1 MRVLVILLLLLT
13 VPLTALADGLGFKRY
28 HQQNEF
34 LLTSPGALKFGL
46 YGYDNPAGLHHL
58 RQADAQVYWTSDN
71 FWYDDQRWL
80 GSIAVPGFSF
90 SLGRDQ
96 RGKND
101 VREYN
106 LAFGGGSDAFSSG
119 FSVGWYRGDTD
130 QDDLQTHFTL
140 GLLSRPNK
148 YLSIGLTGTVARD
161 TAYHQT
167 VMDVAVRPFG
177 GAGLTLFA
185 DYALGNDES
194 WSDGQWSIGAASEL
208 ISGLRLTGRYF
219 DDGLIT
225 AGLQLSFGHSGFSV
239 QRHRAGDSGADY
251 QSYGVRL
258 GAWDRSLFSG
268 FESRQD
274 QFMLLNLDQEMA
286 YQRVGILDRRQ
297 SLLDTL
303 RAINAAQQD
312 PTIGGVVVNTA
323 QMQIPPSLVWEIKS
337 ELDGLRAAGKTV
349 VVYVEN
355 GGMSELLLT
364 SAADWVVMDP
374 VGTLLMP
381 GFVSGSTYLAD
392 LLEHW
397 GIGVEEFRN
406 LEFKTA
412 FENLSRDRMS
422 EPDRQQ
428 RQAMIDSF
436 YELWQSTLNQ
446 GRGLDRATFD
456 ALINNGITLTPED
469 LVAAGLVN
477 ELARFSELGEV
488 LEQRLGFTPE
498 QVEPESLRVLR
509 TPRDDHWGPTQS
521 IAVIYATGMTATDS
535 GMRTRQLAE
544 ILEQMREDRNI
555 KAVVL
560 RVDSPG
566 GGILA
571 SDLLAQEIRK
581 IQAEKPVVVSMGSL
595 ATSGG
600 YWVSMHAGTLVAAPN
615 SITGSIGVT
624 GVRLWDDGLGERLRV
639 NSDFV
644 KRGES
649 ADIGFG
655 IGLPVAGLA
664 LPHRPLTDDELHRIQ
679 HRLDG
684 WYDSFVA
691 QAAQARGI
699 PEIELREL
707 AAGRVYSG
715 LDAVQVG
722 LVDELGSLTFA
733 IDMAAVQAG
742 LTAADKIRIVES
754 PRPGISSWRDLRYLV
769 DLEGSASALFDPRL
783 YRLDYLE
790 FLVNQRGQ
798 PMVLLPYEYF
808 EGILQ

>member
-1 MRVLVILLLLLT
+1 MRFLVIFFFMLT
-13 VPLTALADGLGFKRY
+13 ATITALADGQGFKRY
-28 HQQNEF
+28 YEQNEF

-46 YGYDNPAGLHHL
+46 YGYDNPAGLHHV
-58 RQADAQVYWTSDN
+58 QQVDALLYWTSDD
-71 FWYDDQRWL
+71 FWYDQQRWQ
-80 GSIAVPGFSF
+80 GSLAVPGFSF

-96 RGKND
+96 RGGQD
-101 VREYN
+101 IRDYN
-106 LAFGGGSDAFSSG
+106 LAFGGGTDAFSSG
-119 FSVGWYRGDTD
+119 FSVGWYRGDTE
-130 QDDLQTHFTL
+130 QADLQTHFTL

-148 YLSIGLTGTVARD
+148 YLSVGFTGTVARD
-161 TAYHQT
+161 TAYHEA
-167 VMDVAVRPFG
+167 VLDVALRPLG

-194 WSDGQWSIGAASEL
+194 WTEGRWSVGAASEVV
-208 ISGLRLTGRYF
+208 SGLRLTGRYF
-219 DDGLIT
+219 DDGLVT
-225 AGLQLSFGHSGFSV
+225 AGLQLSFGHSGFSA
-239 QRHRAGDSGADY
+239 QRHGGGESDADY
-251 QSYGVRL
+251 QSYSVRV
-258 GAWDRSLFSG
+258 GAWDRPLFGG
-268 FESRQD
+268 FESSQE
-274 QFMLLNLDQEMA
+274 QFMLLELDQEMA
-286 YQRVGILDRRQ
+286 YQRVAMLDRRQ

-337 ELDGLRAAGKTV
+337 ELDGLRASGKTV

-374 VGTLLMP
+374 AGTLLMP

-392 LLEHW
+392 FLDHW

-412 FENLSRDRMS
+412 FESLSRDRMS

-436 YELWQSTLNQ
+436 YDLWQSALQQ
-446 GRGLDRATFD
+446 GRGVSPTTFGQLIDR
-456 ALINNGITLTPED
+456 GITLSPED
-469 LVAAGLVN
+469 LVAAGIVN
-477 ELARFSELGEV
+477 DLARFNELDDA
-488 LEQRLGFTPE
+488 LERQLGFVPD
-498 QVEPESLRVLR
+498 QVAPDSLRVLR
-509 TPRDDHWGPTQS
+509 TPRDDHWGPTQT
-521 IAVIYATGMTATDS
+521 IAVIYATGMTATDT
-535 GMRTRQLAE
+535 GMRTRQLAD
-544 ILEQMREDRNI
+544 IVEQMRDDPDI
-555 KAVVL
+555 KAIVL

-581 IQAEKPVVVSMGSL
+581 TQAEKPVVVSMGSL

-615 SITGSIGVT
+615 SVTGSIGVI

-655 IGLPVAGLA
+655 IGLPVAGA
-664 LPHRPLTDDELHRIQ
+664 SLPHRALTDGELQRIQ
-679 HRLDG
+679 QRLDG
-684 WYDSFVA
+684 WYDDFVS

-699 PEIELREL
+699 PEVELREL

-715 LDAVQVG
+715 LDAVQLG
-722 LVDELGSLTFA
+722 LVDELGSLTLA
-733 IDMAAVQAG
+733 IDMAAAQAG
-742 LTAADKIRIVES
+742 LTAADKIRVVES
-754 PRPGISSWRDLRYLV
+754 PRPSLSSWRDLRYLI
-769 DLEGSASALFDPRL
+769 DLEGSASGLFDPRL
-783 YRLDYLE
+783 YRQDYLE

-798 PMVLLPYEYF
+798 PMVLLPFEYF
-808 EGILQ
+808 EGTLQ